1 MHDAVGG
8 IASTDAADG
17 RKELITNR
25 TLLLCFVGY
34 ALLIAC
40 GTDDPSL
47 TPLDPNTIQS
57 ADAEFMDQMALID
70 SELVRSEENLK
81 DALTLGQLTRDE
93 HLAAL
98 ADASVRRTF
107 EFMLQAVRQLQP
119 FRIWRDQN
127 AYVQYLADSVE
138 SGKRY
143 EQALRE
149 GDLVTAHLHS
159 TEIFLARARML
170 IGVSAVF
177 CEGTFVGDSRALC
190 ENSEPPG
197 GAYGAALRQFFEP
210 LNSELLPRIEF
221 FPSQYALWEVNSA
234 SASLLDPGL
243 ISTLRNAFEFVQGLS
258 PPARLRQ
265 DHDRITRYLGDT
277 LDAVLA
283 IVGKAETQDIS
294 GTGVDFGTLARLRTE
309 VAGLLSTEMITIV
322 APYFNE

>member
-1 MHDAVGG
+1 
-8 IASTDAADG
+8 
-17 RKELITNR
+17 
-25 TLLLCFVGY
+25 
-34 ALLIAC
+34 
-40 GTDDPSL
+40 
-47 TPLDPNTIQS
+47 
-57 ADAEFMDQMALID
+57 MDQIALID
-70 SELVRSEENLK
+70 SEILRSEENLK

-107 EFMLQAVRQLQP
+107 EFMPQTVRQLQP
-119 FRIWRDQN
+119 FRLWRDQN

-143 EQALRE
+143 EQALQE

-170 IGVSAVF
+170 TGVSAVF

-190 ENSEPPG
+190 EKSEPPG

-210 LNSELLPRIEF
+210 LNSEILPRIEF
-221 FPSQYALWEVNSA
+221 FPSQYAPSEVNSA
-234 SASLLDPGL
+234 SASLLEPGL
-243 ISTLRNAFEFVQGLS
+243 VSALRDASEFVQELS

-265 DHDRITRYLGDT
+265 DHDRITRYVADT
-277 LDAVLA
+277 LEAVLA
-283 IVGKAETQDIS
+283 IVGKAESQDIS
-294 GTGVDFGTLARLRTE
+294 ATDVDFGMLARLRTD
-309 VAGLLSTEMITIV
+309 VAGLLSAEAKTIV